1 MCLMI
6 LFGGSNVELYG
17 CPYVHTHTCFL
28 CRLPPAGLQSP
39 PRKNFEDS
47 FNVGIRISA
56 NLTDIQ
62 MKIEA
67 LLTSLS
73 KNRRSVTGSSFP
85 ANPVVVSLL
94 FIQFLLTYPAPQ
106 STLSVHLQHFTAF
119 ITLILVVLMP
129 EHNCKLQQD

>member
-1 MCLMI
+1 MWSYMAAPMC
-6 LFGGSNVELYG
+6 
-17 CPYVHTHTCFL
+17 THTLVFCVVYPQQDYSPPPEKIL
-28 CRLPPAGLQSP
+28 RTVLMLGYEWQQLPP
-39 PRKNFEDS
+39 
-47 FNVGIRISA
+47 V
-56 NLTDIQ
+56 
-62 MKIEA
+62 
-67 LLTSLS
+67 
-73 KNRRSVTGSSFP
+73 FP